1 MVMNIQSL
9 NLALRTVF
17 TSTTNKLIIE
27 RITTKFEM
35 IVFGL
40 G

>member
-1 MVMNIQSL
+1 MHIQSL
-9 NLALRTVF
+9 DPALRTVF
-17 TSTTNKLIIE
+17 TSTTNKFIIE
-27 RITTKFEM
+27 RITTKFET